1 METRVEKR
9 LKQLLLETTLDV
21 INYQNTYD
29 KMKSVEDI
37 KVEVI
42 KLRKLLSEEYI
53 PTEDKYTY
61 IGSLKTLEWVLNGS
75 ETKKEK
81 IDKIPHSSKEEVTNL
96 IKGLNDKYYKQ
107 MSLEDYNIDLG
118 GDLDE

>member
-61 IGSLKTLEWVLNGS
+61 IASLKTLDKSAPENPGVLSATSLKLMSSPNGFPF
-75 ETKKEK
+75 E
-81 IDKIPHSSKEEVTNL
+81 
-96 IKGLNDKYYKQ
+96 
-107 MSLEDYNIDLG
+107 
-118 GDLDE
+118 

>member
-37 KVEVI
+37 KVEVT
-42 KLRKLLSEEYI
+42 KLKRLLSEEYI

-61 IGSLKTLEWVLNGS
+61 IGSLKALEWVLNGS

-81 IDKIPHSSKEEVTNL
+81 LDKIPHSSKEEVTNL